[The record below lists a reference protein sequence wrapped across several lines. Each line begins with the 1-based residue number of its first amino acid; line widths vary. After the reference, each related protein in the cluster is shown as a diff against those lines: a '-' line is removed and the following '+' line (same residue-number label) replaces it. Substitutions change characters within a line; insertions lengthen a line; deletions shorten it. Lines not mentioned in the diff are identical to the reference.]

1 MGTLNGQEEKDETLK
16 IVRKETVKY
25 DRKKSGEC
33 WGKKWK
39 EEFQGVITCI
49 ELSRW
54 LLKMFI
60 GFIKTDSTNK
70 IK

>member
-33 WGKKWK
+33 
-39 EEFQGVITCI
+39 
-49 ELSRW
+49 
-54 LLKMFI
+54 
-60 GFIKTDSTNK
+60 
-70 IK
+70 